1 MIRLRMLGAAGL
13 TVALL
18 IPNAILAAT
27 KPKANAPAESARAA
41 SAPAP
46 EPAALMAEIEELK
59 RVLAEQAGQLASH
72 RQALE
77 EQQEQIQQ
85 LQLSL
90 AAGSNGA
97 AAAPSP
103 VEQHPPLERIS
114 NELDAV
120 ARSQAPPQAGQADM
134 AAKVDRVNQEFT
146 DAQKKNESRL
156 AGLGNF
162 RFSGDVRV
170 RFEPFFQEGAQ
181 DRHRQRIRARF
192 NILGNIGDQVFGGL
206 TLASGDLND
215 PIATNQS
222 FTDFYKRKPLAFDRF
237 FVTYKPKQL
246 KYLSF
251 TGGKF
256 PYPWYRTE
264 LTFDSDLNP
273 EGFAGTFSYDFK
285 NPVLKNITLVGFQS
299 PFREVSGSFDSFM
312 AGGQLQTRWRITD
325 QITFLLTT
333 AGIKFHEPN
342 TIASVIGGGA
352 GLTVTIP
359 ANSLGPGV
367 PAAATSFNVS
377 GGTPVLGGN
386 PLTNRTTGSGSSTA
400 YSSKFLYWDSIAQ
413 LDFNYIK
420 KWPVRLLLNVVDN
433 TQASTGERTGYWG
446 ELRFGRAQEK
456 GDVQFGYTFIRIEQD
471 AVLAALNFSD
481 LRAGSNLRNHRLD
494 FAYRAFKNVSLHY
507 TLFVGQ
513 SANPRAQNS
522 AIAPANCPSRT
533 DLTRACTDPYLKRMQ
548 FDVVYSF

>member
-1 MIRLRMLGAAGL
+1 MIRFRMLGAGSLA
-13 TVALL
+13 VALL
-18 IPNAILAAT
+18 THSPLLAVT
-27 KPKANAPAESARAA
+27 KPKSDASPGSARAV
-41 SAPAP
+41 SAPPAL
-46 EPAALMAEIEELK
+46 EPAAFMAEIEELK
-59 RVLAEQAGQLASH
+59 RILAEQAGQLASQ

-90 AAGSNGA
+90 TTGSNGA

-103 VEQHPPLERIS
+103 VEQHPDLNRIS

-120 ARSQAPPQAGQADM
+120 AQSQADM
-134 AAKVDRVNQEFT
+134 AAKVNRVNQEFT

-170 RFEPFFQEGAQ
+170 RFEPFFQEGAAN
-181 DRHRQRIRARF
+181 RHRQRIRARL
-192 NILGNIGDQVFGGL
+192 NILGNIGDQIFGGL

-215 PIATNQS
+215 PISTNQT

-246 KYLSF
+246 KYFAL

-256 PYPWYRTE
+256 AYPWYRTE
-264 LTFDSDLNP
+264 LTFDNDLNP
-273 EGFAGTFSYDFK
+273 EGFAETFSYDFK
-285 NPVLKNITLVGFQS
+285 NPILKNITLVGFQS

-312 AGGQLQTRWRITD
+312 AGGQLQARWRITD
-325 QITFLLTT
+325 QISLLLTT

-342 TIASVIGGGA
+342 SIASAIGGGA

-359 ANSLGPGV
+359 ANGLGPGV
-367 PAAATSFNVS
+367 PATATTFNVS

-386 PLTNRTTGSGSSTA
+386 PLTNRTTGNGSGTA

-420 KWPVRLLLNVVDN
+420 KWPVRLLFNVVN
-433 TQASTGERTGYWG
+433 NSQASTGERTGYWG
-446 ELRFGRAQEK
+446 ELRVGRAQEK

-481 LRAGSNLRNHRLD
+481 LRAASNVRNHRLD
-494 FAYRAFKNVSLHY
+494 FAYRVFRNVSLNY
-507 TLFVGQ
+507 TLLVGQ

-522 AIAPANCPSRT
+522 AIVSPNCPSRT